1 MKSTQNLTHHKN
13 VILFKYSGKGLANRI
28 RYWQNKLNE
37 TQTRGSPMEYTFE
50 EHVALLMKEHG
61 VDKNKAKM
69 MAWMEGPRK
78 KEESK

>member
-1 MKSTQNLTHHKN
+1 
-13 VILFKYSGKGLANRI
+13 
-28 RYWQNKLNE
+28 
-37 TQTRGSPMEYTFE
+37 MEYTFE

-69 MAWMEGPRK
+69 LAWMEGPRK